1 MLFPK
6 LFNHDFPAGSRALP
20 HVAAQR
26 YDLADQAAAREG
38 VLIARHDEDRFDI
51 ADGSIR

>member
-6 LFNHDFPAGSRALP
+6 LFNHDFRQDRAQLP